1 MKEIFTSEGA
11 TMPQPRASFLKWEY
25 KVIFNMIQN
34 HIFPRMGTK
43 EKVHDGDMMIMYYLG
58 SGKRLNLP
66 YVMIQHM
73 IEAAGSGTKKIT
85 RPYGAHLTKIFKSAN
100 VNLKTEKK
108 FNVCKTFS
116 LRNTSH
122 MKSSEVGEKRK
133 RENSEWQEKTP
144 TEEQTEN
151 VLNAQTTS
159 VKGKEQAPSKS
170 IPFIDLETSLYFD
183 SSIGIGVNPTPSEAA
198 ARTLEGFNKP
208 LFSPILHNT
217 SFSSLL
223 SNDFMRNI

>member
-1 MKEIFTSEGA
+1 MKEIFTSEGS
-11 TMPQPRASFLKWEY
+11 TLPQPQASFLKKEY

-85 RPYGAHLTKIFKSAN
+85 LPYGVHLTKVFKSAN
-100 VNLKTEKK
+100 VNLKAETK

-116 LRNTSH
+116 IRNTSH
-122 MKSSEVGEKRK
+122 MKSTQVGEK
-133 RENSEWQEKTP
+133 S
-144 TEEQTEN
+144 
-151 VLNAQTTS
+151 
-159 VKGKEQAPSKS
+159 
-170 IPFIDLETSLYFD
+170 
-183 SSIGIGVNPTPSEAA
+183 
-198 ARTLEGFNKP
+198 
-208 LFSPILHNT
+208 
-217 SFSSLL
+217 
-223 SNDFMRNI
+223 